1 MERLNIMNKRKWVY
15 TQPPK
20 TYEMSPCSCGNEDTE
35 WSEYEKHLWCS
46 KCEKDFIPE
55 HIGIFDGP
63 ILLQVANLCGIRFDR
78 WMIEEDKIVTQ
89 EEYTASLQD

>member
-1 MERLNIMNKRKWVY
+1 MNKRKWVY

-55 HIGIFDGP
+55 FTG
-63 ILLQVANLCGIRFDR
+63 LLNNIICLKLCEMIGIRFDR
-78 WMIEEDKIVTQ
+78 WIIEEDRVVTQ
-89 EEYTASLQD
+89 EEYLNSSKDQHD

>member
-1 MERLNIMNKRKWVY
+1 MNKRKWVY

-20 TYEMSPCSCGNEDTE
+20 TYEMSPCSCGNEDIE
-35 WSEYEKHLWCS
+35 WSEYEKYLWCS

-78 WMIEEDKIVTQ
+78 WMIEEGKIVTQ